1 MDFYYTPKS
10 KRVWE
15 LIFFFLPW
23 EEEKKQK
30 KKCNSN
36 LSALNGITQD
46 VILSLFYRF
55 MVMNLSKSCN

>member
-10 KRVWE
+10 KSVWE
-15 LIFFFLPW
+15 LIFSFLPW

-30 KKCNSN
+30 KCNSN
-36 LSALNGITQD
+36 LSAPNGITQD

>member
-30 KKCNSN
+30 KKN
-36 LSALNGITQD
+36 AI
-46 VILSLFYRF
+46 VIYQLWMELH
-55 MVMNLSKSCN
+55 KT

>member
-30 KKCNSN
+30 KN
-36 LSALNGITQD
+36 AI
-46 VILSLFYRF
+46 VIYQLWMELH
-55 MVMNLSKSCN
+55 KT